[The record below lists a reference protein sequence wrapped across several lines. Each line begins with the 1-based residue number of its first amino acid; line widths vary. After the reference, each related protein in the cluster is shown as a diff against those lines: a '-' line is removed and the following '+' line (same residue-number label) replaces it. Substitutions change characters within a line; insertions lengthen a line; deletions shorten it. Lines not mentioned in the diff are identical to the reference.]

1 MGYCLTMRIVLF
13 SLLASSCFSI
23 AATASQWAEVGDK
36 QLREDVEILHDAGV
50 LQGPVLSWP
59 LPWEQIAE
67 DATQASTADDI
78 SPFLQAAARRIV
90 ARYQEHRERGLHPN
104 VEIKLQASNGASL
117 VKDFSGGVRSKAGA
131 SARFEH
137 GWDNTTVVYGIG
149 YQQSQVFESQ
159 KYGGHV
165 VADNIYVS
173 KKLGNWIFFA
183 GTPEEWWGPS
193 GEQSLSLSNTAR
205 PYPKAGFKRASAEP
219 FESRWL
225 HWLGYYRF
233 EATAGV
239 LTGPRHDYQNNYILS
254 QRLELQPFNSFQ
266 IALTKTTQI
275 CGKKNPAGLPDRKCG
290 LSVIAKSLVL
300 VGSANSGKLAT
311 DSSNSGASIDLRY
324 GRPVGNVNFN
334 FYSQF
339 FAEDSPFDAVSKL
352 AGISFA
358 GHTVGL
364 GSWKIG
370 AEAIDTAAIRLLQ
383 PGLPRRQ
390 LGTTYLNFVYTDGFS
405 FRGQPLGASI
415 DGDANMVS
423 AYGSLTDKYNRRWS
437 GAIRYID
444 LNISN
449 TLNYRISQNREHIWF
464 GEAGVVWPT
473 LYGDVN
479 LKARVQ
485 SDSPN
490 TPGRK
495 VARTEAEA
503 GWTVRF

>member
-1 MGYCLTMRIVLF
+1 M
-13 SLLASSCFSI
+13 
-23 AATASQWAEVGDK
+23 
-36 QLREDVEILHDAGV
+36 LHDAGV
-50 LQGPVLSWP
+50 LHGPVLSWP

-67 DATQASTADDI
+67 DATQASTADEI
-78 SPFLQAAARRIV
+78 SPFLQAAAKRV
-90 ARYQEHRERGLHPN
+90 VVRYHEHSEHGLRPN
-104 VEIKLQASNGASL
+104 VEIKVQATNTATL
-117 VKDFSGGVRSKAGA
+117 IRDFSGGARSKTDV
-131 SARFEH
+131 SVRFEN
-137 GWDNTTVVYGIG
+137 GWDNTTIVYGIG
-149 YQQSQVFESQ
+149 YQQSQVFEGQ
-159 KYGGHV
+159 KYGGNLV
-165 VADNIYVS
+165 VDNIYIS

-205 PYPKAGFKRASAEP
+205 PYPKAGFKRAATTAP
-219 FESRWL
+219 ESRWL
-225 HWLGYYRF
+225 NWIGPWRL

-239 LTGPRHDYQNNYILS
+239 LTGPRHDYQNNYVLS
-254 QRLELQPFNSFQ
+254 QRFEFSPFNHFE

-275 CGKKNPAGLPDRKCG
+275 CGKNNPAGLPDRKCG
-290 LSVIAKSLVL
+290 LSIIAKSLVL
-300 VGSANSGKLAT
+300 VGTANSGKLAT
-311 DSSNSGASIDLRY
+311 DSSNSSALIDLRY

-334 FYSQF
+334 VYSQF
-339 FAEDSPFDAVSKL
+339 FAEDSPFDSVSKL

-358 GHTVGL
+358 GHTDGL

-390 LGTTYLNFVYTDGFS
+390 LGSTYLNFVYTDGFS
-405 FRGQPLGASI
+405 FRGLPIGASI
-415 DGDANMVS
+415 DGDANLVS
-423 AYGSLTDKYNRRWS
+423 AYGSLLDKHNRRWS

-449 TLNYRISQNREHIWF
+449 TPSYRISQNREKIWF

-473 LYGDVN
+473 LYGDVTV
-479 LKARVQ
+479 KARVQ

-495 VARTEAEA
+495 VARAEAEV